1 MNVARRAFPACDGL
15 RAVAAASVFVFHAS
29 VLTGLAARNQAGP
42 YFSQLDVGI
51 DVFFVLSGFLLYR
64 PFAVAHVTGRPAPAL
79 GHYLKRRFLRIFP
92 AYWLVLICVL
102 YVFHQ
107 ATAPRASDGLAFFS
121 LTQIYSKER
130 VLGGLVPAWTLCTE
144 IAFYVFLPAYAWAAG
159 RWARKEPRLRVELL
173 AVLVLYTASCVF
185 RIAIST
191 SGYHLAET
199 WLPSYLD
206 VFALGILLAVVSA
219 AVENGVAGTW
229 WRSVPRDSP
238 LSRRRSTWPT
248 ISLPASSASCSCAR
262 RSSTRTPA
270 AGFAR
275 SCRRDRCVPWD
286 SSLTASTCGS
296 CRGSSRSR
304 TGPGD
309 TFSSAV
315 SGPCSFWPER

>member
-229 WRSVPRDSP
+229 WRSVPRDSAVWWGAAAALFVAMSNLGMP
-238 LSRRRSTWPT
+238 LQ
-248 ISLPASSASCSCAR
+248 LAAVA
-262 RSSTRTPA
+262 TPKYL
-270 AGFAR
+270 GVSVKPLVDVSVDFH
-275 SCRRDRCVPWD
+275 VD
-286 SSLTASTCGS
+286 S
-296 CRGSSRSR
+296 
-304 TGPGD
+304 P
-309 TFSSAV
+309 
-315 SGPCSFWPER
+315 